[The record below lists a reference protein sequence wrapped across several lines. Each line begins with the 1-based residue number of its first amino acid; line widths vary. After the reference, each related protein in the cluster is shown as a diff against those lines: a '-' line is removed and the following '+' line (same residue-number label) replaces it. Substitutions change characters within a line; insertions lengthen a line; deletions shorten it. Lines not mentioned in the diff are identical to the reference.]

1 MREETV
7 AIHHRTFNRSRTLT
21 NRLKFATV
29 AVTTGAVVAV
39 GAQLGAGIASA
50 APLQVPAGVL
60 PPGVVLPPVEAPAGP
75 AGQWLNDLVGSLGAG
90 SVAPSSLTVQPVSG
104 TLSSGYGA
112 RWGTQHG
119 GIDIAAPMGAPIKS
133 AAAGEVISAGPASG
147 FGQWVRV
154 RHDDGSVAVYGHVET
169 YLVHVGQRVEAG
181 QQIATV
187 GSRGEST
194 GPHLHFE
201 VWDPNGNRMN
211 PSQWLADR
219 GVGVTWGS

>member
-1 MREETV
+1 M
-7 AIHHRTFNRSRTLT
+7 AIHHRTFNRSHALPT
-21 NRLKFATV
+21 RLKLATV
-29 AVTTGAVVAV
+29 AVATGAILAG
-39 GAQLGAGIASA
+39 GAQLGAASASA
-50 APLQVPAGVL
+50 APLQVAPGVLPAGVVVPVIET
-60 PPGVVLPPVEAPAGP
+60 PPGP
-75 AGQWLNDLVGSLGAG
+75 AGQWLTDFVGSLGAG
-90 SVAPSSLTVQPVSG
+90 SVAPKALTVQPVAG

-119 GIDIAAPMGAPIKS
+119 GIDIAAPMGTPIKS

-154 RHDDGSVAVYGHVET
+154 RHDDGVVTVYGHVET
-169 YLVHVGQRVEAG
+169 YLVSVGQRVEAG

-201 VWDPNGNRMN
+201 TWDANGNRTN
-211 PSQWLADR
+211 PSAWLADR